1 MRRFFF
7 GCAKRQP
14 RIFQRGSATES
25 IIRDLESVSRDLE
38 TCKYII
44 DLLQVGAA
52 AMLQVDQDLNKKLAR
67 KNNE

>member
-1 MRRFFF
+1 MEILAEGRLPS
-7 GCAKRQP
+7 GW
-14 RIFQRGSATES
+14 GSATES